1 MRMLDRYLLR
11 ELLVPLF
18 YCLVGFQV
26 FWLAFDLYSHL
37 DDEYRGLSSSHV
49 TQLCLMKLPELLT
62 TVLPVALLL
71 ALLYTLSNHARHNE
85 LVAMRAAGV
94 GLWRICLPYLAV
106 GIVLGG
112 VMFCVTEF
120 LGPRASARKA
130 ELVGSVGVGQT
141 DLAPI
146 TIIRDKDEIRAYE
159 DKNDLPESGAT
170 QQRIENVRF
179 NHKTGEMKDFI
190 VELTTQDG
198 TRQKFSTRDRDS
210 SRAEWRHDGW
220 MFYRVVRQIYAKDA
234 RVHHEEKFL
243 DAVHIETLRL
253 TPDDLRAK
261 VNEEDLR
268 KRFDNENEKKKIGK
282 HLIFTVAELRGFMKA
297 QPNLKPG
304 DPLYAQVNTQ
314 LHGRLAQPWVCVV
327 VVLIALPFGAFFG
340 RRNAFVGVAA
350 SVVLCLIYF
359 ILFRVGLALGT
370 GGKLE
375 PVAAAWLPN
384 AIFAVVGIGL
394 SWRLR

>member
-18 YCLVGFQV
+18 YCLAGFQV

-37 DDEYRGLSSSHV
+37 DEYRDAGLSSSQV

-71 ALLYTLSNHARHNE
+71 ALLYTLTNHARHNE

-94 GLWRICLPYLAV
+94 SLRRISLPYLAV
-106 GIVLGG
+106 GIVFGG
-112 VMFCVTEF
+112 VMFGVSEI
-120 LGPRASARKA
+120 LGPRASVRAA
-130 ELVGSVGVGQT
+130 ELEGNADSSKAASDWRG
-141 DLAPI
+141 PI
-146 TIIRDKDEIRAYE
+146 NIV
-159 DKNDLPESGAT
+159 SGKGADR
-170 QQRIENVRF
+170 QSIENARF
-179 NHKTGEMKDFI
+179 NIKTGEMTGF
-190 VELTTQDG
+190 VAELGSVDGGRIKFLPQD
-198 TRQKFSTRDRDS
+198 SS
-210 SRAEWRHDGW
+210 SRAEWKLNGW
-220 MFYRVVRQIYAKDA
+220 MFYRVVRQVYAKDT
-234 RVHHEEKFL
+234 RVHHEEKIL
-243 DAVHIETLRL
+243 DAVHLETLRI
-253 TPDDLRAK
+253 TPEELRAQERMQGLHQK
-261 VNEEDLR
+261 FATNKL
-268 KRFDNENEKKKIGK
+268 KIGK
-282 HLIFTVAELRGFMKA
+282 HLLFTVAELRSFRQA

-314 LHGRLAQPWVCVV
+314 FHGRLAQPWMCVV

-340 RRNAFVGVAA
+340 RRSAFVGVAA
-350 SVVLCLIYF
+350 SVVLCLAYF

>member
-11 ELLVPLF
+11 ELFVPLF

-37 DDEYRGLSSSHV
+37 DEYRHVGLSPSQV

-71 ALLYTLSNHARHNE
+71 ALLYTLTNHARHNE

-106 GIVLGG
+106 GIVFGG
-112 VMFCVTEF
+112 VMFGVSEI
-120 LGPRASARKA
+120 LGPRASVRAA
-130 ELVGSVGVGQT
+130 ELASNADPDQTASDWRGPINIVVG
-141 DLAPI
+141 
-146 TIIRDKDEIRAYE
+146 E
-159 DKNDLPESGAT
+159 GAT
-170 QQRIENVRF
+170 RQSIENARF
-179 NHKTGEMKDFI
+179 NIKTGEMTGF
-190 VELTTQDG
+190 VAELGAADGGRIKFLPQDTG
-198 TRQKFSTRDRDS
+198 
-210 SRAEWRHDGW
+210 SRAEWKLNGW
-220 MFYRVVRQIYAKDA
+220 MFYRVVRQIYAKDT
-234 RVHHEEKFL
+234 RVHHEEIIL
-243 DAVHIETLRL
+243 DAVHLETLHI
-253 TPDDLRAK
+253 TPDDLRAQ
-261 VNEEDLR
+261 ERIQDL
-268 KRFDNENEKKKIGK
+268 NKKFTANKLKIGK
-282 HLIFTVAELRGFMKA
+282 HLIFTVSELRGFQQA
-297 QPNLKPG
+297 HPDLKPG
-304 DPLYAQVNTQ
+304 EPLYAQVHTQ
-314 LHGRLAQPWVCVV
+314 LHGRLAQPWMCVV

-340 RRNAFVGVAA
+340 RRSAFAGVAA
-350 SVVLCLIYF
+350 SVVLCLAYF

-384 AIFAVVGIGL
+384 AIFAMVGIGL